1 MNNKLKEG
9 ETLFA
14 DGKIEEAEK
23 CFLSLIEDDS
33 DCKEAYNN
41 LGVVAFQKDDRE
53 KAIDYFTRSLEIDPL
68 YRDAILNYTSLLRTL
83 NQIHIAVPLLE
94 KIAET
99 NPGDKEIIQL
109 LEEILSTPQSRS
121 KIAILCLPGYES
133 FLEEI
138 VNHLKARHDV
148 QTCYTN
154 NKQEI
159 ESSVE
164 WADIVW
170 LEFANDISVYV
181 TNKVSTIQHKT
192 VVCRIHSYEVLH
204 GNLPNI
210 DFTKIDMVV
219 FVTDHVRNIAFETY
233 PSITNETKT
242 LVIQNGVN
250 LEQFSYVERTPG
262 FNLAVVGDINNKKNP
277 AMWIEIMSR
286 LVNINPQYKLNV
298 AGNIQEL
305 RYKYYLENIIH
316 KLGLERNI
324 RFHGRVKN
332 IPEWFKRE
340 RINYLLTT
348 SVFESFG
355 YSIAEAMAMGY
366 KPLIH
371 NFPSAY
377 DNWPSN
383 CIFSTTDE
391 LINIIQNSDDYDSK
405 GYHNFVK
412 GRYSLSSQLDA
423 IDSMLINLTNN
434 NSTQATTVSS
444 EKQENY
450 INEKKPSPKTT
461 IDICNLHKPHK
472 NLIVTGIPRSGSS
485 LFSVLINSIENAVCL
500 NEIVYDV
507 LKLPHAFEEIRK
519 RLVLKTPIPNK
530 YDGSGVLTTNT
541 QDGIVNIEEK
551 VVEIVDD
558 NVVVGSKVNI
568 PYLNEIQTI
577 LDYNYKIIAIVR
589 DPVFTIGSWN
599 SKKTSHLDEA
609 RVTED
614 NMSLRWAHI
623 PFTTEEKIGR
633 QAQIW
638 QYYAGLIWSLRDR
651 IKIYTYEQVTS
662 NTEWVLK
669 DVCEYLGLNIP
680 QKTKPLENLNSESR
694 YQNIAEIREAVK
706 QYCPVSRE
714 FGYQYSDSSTGTYK
728 PQEYWENRGAN
739 YEVNTKE
746 YNSDTEIPILENII
760 EKNNLSGSA
769 ILEVGSGYGR
779 IYQEVGRKCS
789 NYTMC
794 DFSNSMRRECKMR
807 TNILPD
813 YWDGLKLPYPDNSF
827 DLVILFSVLLHV
839 PDEKIKKFFAEI
851 SRVTGNYI
859 FIASYTGHLSI
870 TADHVF
876 KHDYNKIFK
885 EEGLKT
891 VFEKK
896 IKDGLRTNWLVKKQP
911 QATKLK
917 SAKIDLLQTTI

>member
-1 MNNKLKEG
+1 MKNTLNEG

-14 DGKIEEAEK
+14 DGKIDEAEK
-23 CFLSLIEDDS
+23 CFLSLTENDS
-33 DCKEAYNN
+33 DSKEAYNN
-41 LGVVAFQKDDRE
+41 LGVIAFEKDDKE
-53 KAIDYFTRSLEIDPL
+53 KAIDYFTKSLEIDPL

-94 KIAET
+94 KIAEI
-99 NPGDKEIIQL
+99 NPADVEITQL
-109 LEEILSTPQSRS
+109 LEGIRSIAQSRL

-133 FLEEI
+133 FLEDI

-154 NKQEI
+154 NEQEI

-170 LEFANDISVYV
+170 LEFANDISSYV
-181 TNKVSTIQHKT
+181 TNKVSAIQHKT
-192 VVCRIHSYEVLH
+192 VICRIHSYEVLH
-204 GNLPNI
+204 GNLANI

-219 FVTDHVRNIAFETY
+219 FVADHVRNIAFETY
-233 PSITNETKT
+233 PSIKNETKT
-242 LVIQNGVN
+242 IVIQNGVN
-250 LEQFSYVERTPG
+250 LEQFSYAERTPG

-286 LVNINPQYKLNV
+286 LVNINPQYMLNV
-298 AGNIQEL
+298 AGNLQEL
-305 RYKYYLENIIH
+305 RFKYYLENIIH
-316 KLGLERNI
+316 RLGLERNI
-324 RFHGRVKN
+324 RFHGKVED
-332 IPEWFKRE
+332 IPEWFERE

-371 NFPSAY
+371 NSPCSY
-377 DNWPSN
+377 DNWPSD

-391 LINIIQNSDDYDSK
+391 LIEILNDKNNYNSRE
-405 GYHNFVK
+405 YHEFVK
-412 GRYSLSSQLDA
+412 TRYSLRVQLDA
-423 IDSMLINLTNN
+423 IDTMLKGLEKEYH
-434 NSTQATTVSS
+434 TQHKAGYQQ
-444 EKQENY
+444 EKANY
-450 INEKKPSPKTT
+450 TKEKTSPSGTL
-461 IDICNLHKPHK
+461 IDISNFHKPHR

-485 LFSVLINSIENAVCL
+485 LFSVLINSIENVVCL

-507 LKLPHAFEEIRK
+507 LKLPHTFEEIRK

-530 YDGSGVLTTNT
+530 YDSSGVLTTNT
-541 QDGIVNIEEK
+541 QDGVVNIEEK

-577 LDYNYKIIAIVR
+577 LNYGYKIIAIVR

-609 RVTED
+609 RVTGD
-614 NMSLRWAHI
+614 NMSPRWTHI

-638 QYYAGLIWSLRDR
+638 QFYARLIWSLRDR

-669 DVCEYLGLNIP
+669 DVCEYLGLKIP
-680 QKTKPLENLNSESR
+680 QKTKPLDNLNSESR
-694 YQNIAEIREAVK
+694 YPDIAEIREAVK
-706 QYCPVSRE
+706 QNCPISRE
-714 FGYQYSDSSTGTYK
+714 FGYQYSDSSKGLYR
-728 PQEYWENRGAN
+728 PQEYWEDRGAN
-739 YEVNTKE
+739 YEVNTKD
-746 YNSDTEIPILENII
+746 YNSDTEIPILQSIL
-760 EKNNLSGSA
+760 EKHYLSDSA

-794 DFSNSMRRECKMR
+794 DFSNSMRRECKM
-807 TNILPD
+807 TTGILPD
-813 YWDGLKLPYPDNSF
+813 YWNGHKLPYPDNSF
-827 DLVILFSVLLHV
+827 DLIILFSVLLHV
-839 PDEKIKKFFAEI
+839 PEKQIETFF
-851 SRVTGNYI
+851 
-859 FIASYTGHLSI
+859 F
-870 TADHVF
+870 
-876 KHDYNKIFK
+876 
-885 EEGLKT
+885 LKY
-891 VFEKK
+891 V
-896 IKDGLRTNWLVKKQP
+896 G
-911 QATKLK
+911 
-917 SAKIDLLQTTI
+917 